1 MQPHPESLGKYAI
14 TGLLGE
20 GAMGVVYKGYDPD
33 IGRQVAIK
41 TIRRT
46 TAPDQGPENALL
58 DRFRNEARAVGRL
71 NHPGIVAIY
80 ELGQSGDIAYIAM
93 EFVEGRDLS
102 QLLVATPKLPEP
114 VVLRVM
120 HQLLDALECAHQQG
134 VWHRD
139 IKPANLIITAAGQL
153 KVTDFGI
160 ARIESAALTQVTS
173 TIGTPGYMAPEQYIG
188 EKFDHRV
195 DIFAAGVLL
204 YRMLAGQAPF
214 TGSAETV
221 MYNIMN
227 KHPASLG
234 QFVNNDTAAFY
245 DPIIALALAKDP
257 DQRFDHAA
265 GFREALLR
273 RNSVATASAA
283 ETTMIVQSV
292 RTPQVRQTI
301 QQARDHSNVSISTQ
315 PTALTGWDE
324 LVLAPVQT
332 ALAHI
337 LGPMAKVL
345 VRHAAKKCNDLNTLI
360 ATVSQDIPHAA
371 DQARFLALL
380 QSQAA
385 GTLVSG
391 VVPTVVSNTASS
403 TMGTQTMPQP
413 LNASLVDH
421 AHLLMTR
428 HIGPIAKIIVR
439 KAAANARSPAEFV
452 TSLAKEIPDGAKRAQ
467 FVAELQSKT

>member
-1 MQPHPESLGKYAI
+1 MQQHPESLGKYVI
-14 TGLLGE
+14 TGMLGE

-41 TIRRT
+41 TIRRM
-46 TAPDQGPENALL
+46 ASPDQALENALL

-80 ELGQSGDIAYIAM
+80 ELGQSGDIAFIAM

-102 QLLVATPKLPEP
+102 QLLASTPRLPEP

-227 KHPASLG
+227 KEPASLA
-234 QFVNNDTAAFY
+234 QFSDGDTAAFY
-245 DPIIALALAKDP
+245 DPVIARALAKDP
-257 DQRFDHAA
+257 GRRFDHSA

-273 RNSVATASAA
+273 RHSVAAATAA
-283 ETTMIVQSV
+283 ETTIIVQSV
-292 RTPQVRQTI
+292 RSPQVRPT
-301 QQARDHSNVSISTQ
+301 APMAGTSPPASISTQ
-315 PTALTGWDE
+315 QTALTGWDE
-324 LVLAPVQT
+324 QTLAPVQT
-332 ALAHI
+332 ALARF

-345 VRHAAKKCNDLNTLI
+345 VRQAAKKCTDLNTLI
-360 ATVSQDIPHAA
+360 ATVSQDIPQAA
-371 DQARFLALL
+371 DQVRFLALL
-380 QSQAA
+380 QSQAFP
-385 GTLVSG
+385 GTLISG
-391 VVPTVVSNTASS
+391 VVPTLAVA
-403 TMGTQTMPQP
+403 TMSTQTVAQP
-413 LNASLVDH
+413 PSAALIEYAQLQ
-421 AHLLMTR
+421 MTR
-428 HIGPIAKIIVR
+428 HIGPIAKIVVK
-439 KAAANARSPAEFV
+439 KAAAASRSSAEFIS
-452 TSLAKEIPDGAKRAQ
+452 SLAQEIPDVARRVQ
-467 FVAELQSKT
+467 FVAELQSKA

>member
-1 MQPHPESLGKYAI
+1 MQQHPERLGKYVI
-14 TGLLGE
+14 TEVLGE
-20 GAMGVVYKGYDPD
+20 GAMGIVYKGYDPD
-33 IGRQVAIK
+33 IGRQVAVK

-46 TAPDQGPENALL
+46 TSPDQSPENALL

-93 EFVEGRDLS
+93 EFVDGRDLS
-102 QLLVATPKLPEP
+102 QLLSSTPKLPEP
-114 VVLRVM
+114 VVLRIM

-139 IKPANLIITAAGQL
+139 IKPANLIITAVGQL
-153 KVTDFGI
+153 KITDFGI

-173 TIGTPGYMAPEQYIG
+173 AIGTPGYMAPEQYIG

-221 MYNIMN
+221 MYSIMN
-227 KHPASLG
+227 KDPASLG
-234 QFVNNDTAAFY
+234 QFIDNETAAFY

-257 DQRFDHAA
+257 SRRFDHAT

-283 ETTMIVQSV
+283 ETTIIVQSV
-292 RTPQVRQTI
+292 RIPQVRPTVQL
-301 QQARDHSNVSISTQ
+301 ARDHSIVSISTQ
-315 PTALTGWDE
+315 QMALTGWDE
-324 LVLAPVQT
+324 QLLGPVQS
-332 ALAHI
+332 ALANI

-345 VRHAAKKCNDLNTLI
+345 VRQAARKCNDLNTLI

-380 QSQAA
+380 QNRAA
-385 GTLVSG
+385 PGTLVCG
-391 VVPTVVSNTASS
+391 VVPPQVGTTLS
-403 TMGTQTMPQP
+403 TQTVPKP
-413 LNASLVDH
+413 LNASLIDH

-439 KAAANARSPAEFV
+439 KAAADCRSQAEFV
-452 TSLAKEIPDGAKRAQ
+452 ASLAQEIPDGAKRAQ
-467 FVAELQSKT
+467 FVTDLQSKT